1 MNLFALRLKELR
13 TQKKMSQKDLADFLK
28 MKRENIS
35 NYERGTVT
43 NVSSETLNKLSDL
56 FDVSTDYLLGRTDD
70 PNPIASAIKDF
81 SHVTDKDL
89 EVTAPKDEEEADLL
103 AAFRL
108 ESEDMSAEEK
118 QKFNNSLKGMMKIA
132 KGLLND
138 DSNWKE

>member
-1 MNLFALRLKELR
+1 MNLFGQRLKELR
-13 TQKKMSQKDLADFLK
+13 TQKKMSQKELADLLN
-28 MKRENIS
+28 MKRENVS

-43 NVSSETLNKLSDL
+43 NVSSETISKISDL
-56 FDVSTDYLLGRTDD
+56 FNVSTDYLLGRSDY
-70 PNPIASAIKDF
+70 PMISAIAEENFPHVISEDLDKKLTKD
-81 SHVTDKDL
+81 D
-89 EVTAPKDEEEADLL
+89 EEADLL